1 LKNWGHGEDAN
12 VGRRED
18 DSYREKW
25 WEGKLAAADTP
36 KKKVTVLQ
44 AKILA
49 DIQRLPENEREEAL
63 ELAAVMLENLV
74 DEIAIRVHE
83 ERWTA

>member
-1 LKNWGHGEDAN
+1 MA
-12 VGRRED
+12 RRED
-18 DSYREKW
+18 DSYRDKW
-25 WEGKLAAADTP
+25 WEDKLAGADTP

-49 DIQRLPENEREEAL
+49 DIQKLPENQREEAL
-63 ELAAVMLENLV
+63 ELASVMLENLV
-74 DEIAIRVHE
+74 DEIAIRIEE

>member
-1 LKNWGHGEDAN
+1 MKNRGNGKDAY
-12 VGRRED
+12 VSRRED
-18 DSYREKW
+18 DSYRDKW
-25 WEGKLAAADTP
+25 WEEKLAGADTP

-49 DIQRLPENEREEAL
+49 DIQKLPEDQRGEAL
-63 ELAAVMLENLV
+63 ELAAVMLENLA
-74 DEIAIRVHE
+74 DEIAIRAEE